1 MPELS
6 VDIAVANRFISS
18 LSKSLQALCH
28 GCMEFDTG
36 IEIIGYI
43 NINID
48 SASISLPTSSQYQP
62 RQRGSSYGAPFH
74 RTSQFSPHSQVL
86 HGSQK
91 RQWGSDWRTSAKKHR
106 PSTTSSETASFSG
119 HTSYPSS
126 SQTFT
131 DTNFRQSST
140 PSVTDNKA
148 EDDTEVINIKKEA
161 VDTESEIQD
170 HGAEQDQNNEDE
182 KTDSSSKMK
191 IKCDPD
197 AAQPADIETDKDDTF
212 SVKGSTDFKGTF
224 LDPTHDAS
232 DEQNDLIDSE
242 KQSETI
248 SKQRHSASDEHSVA
262 GPSGEGAE
270 ESDDI
275 VHGGENTG
283 ADLSL
288 DYDQGNEDY
297 PQSVHS
303 DVGEAS
309 SDNGQFEVIEIDDE
323 DEDVQAMFG
332 DSQWDVSRNTMLR
345 VNNKTSVVGQ
355 AHFLG
360 CKSGPANRLNMPL
373 SNVSVQQTDHSSEA
387 YSQILEHNGIWKT
400 VLYISTIYKVKKGEH
415 KNMKADRRLVE
426 DATDVSFDNT
436 PRWFSSKDFHS
447 ATSEIPKSCPLCNLQ
462 IGKHKAA
469 MARLKLSHQYS
480 KQKQNLSFYSDKS
493 SETSFKAPKASGSY
507 LKTMCLQRENFPI
520 QRRLPSVEKMLES
533 SKFTRRLIGFVSQQN
548 ETSVE
553 SQCCSYCPEV
563 LPDGFALQTHLKDVH
578 GVTLPY
584 ICKQCGKGYNSPS
597 GLYYHTQASHEKRS
611 FLCPICDA
619 RFTRRSSIN
628 PI

>member
-48 SASISLPTSSQYQP
+48 SGSKVDYVLNEKVLKSTNNSMTFVSNSFLAKKEQPRHTRDGSCSPIPSASISLPTSSQYQP

-332 DSQWDVSRNTMLR
+332 DSQ
-345 VNNKTSVVGQ
+345 
-355 AHFLG
+355 
-360 CKSGPANRLNMPL
+360 
-373 SNVSVQQTDHSSEA
+373 
-387 YSQILEHNGIWKT
+387 
-400 VLYISTIYKVKKGEH
+400 
-415 KNMKADRRLVE
+415 
-426 DATDVSFDNT
+426 
-436 PRWFSSKDFHS
+436 
-447 ATSEIPKSCPLCNLQ
+447 
-462 IGKHKAA
+462 
-469 MARLKLSHQYS
+469 
-480 KQKQNLSFYSDKS
+480 
-493 SETSFKAPKASGSY
+493 
-507 LKTMCLQRENFPI
+507 ENFPI
-520 QRRLPSVEKMLES
+520 QRQLPSVEKMLES

-548 ETSVE
+548 QTSVE

-563 LPDGFALQTHLKDVH
+563 VPDGFALQTHLKDVH

-619 RFTRRSSIN
+619 RFTRRSSIKSHLMGVHN
-628 PI
+628 AGQCPKCTTLVKFQDFNQHVQQCSRH